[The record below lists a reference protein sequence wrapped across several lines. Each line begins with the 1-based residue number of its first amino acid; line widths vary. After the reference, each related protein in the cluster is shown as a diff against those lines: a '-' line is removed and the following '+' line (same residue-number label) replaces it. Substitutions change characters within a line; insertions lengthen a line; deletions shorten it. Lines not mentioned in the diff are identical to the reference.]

1 LIPGGFDHSLV
12 TSDCASCHND
22 TFAQGMPSGHFV
34 TNIDCSECHGTQ
46 SWGSIRFVHRSP
58 AYPGDHSGGVGCT
71 DCHRGNSEQVTW
83 TAANL
88 KPDCAGCHLG
98 DFKEGPH
105 KKTETPRTIFYS
117 AADLRDCT
125 GSCHVYTDDTFT
137 RIEKNRS
144 GEHRVNKG
152 DW

>member
-1 LIPGGFDHSLV
+1 
-12 TSDCASCHND
+12 
-22 TFAQGMPSGHFV
+22 
-34 TNIDCSECHGTQ
+34 
-46 SWGSIRFVHRSP
+46 
-58 AYPGDHSGGVGCT
+58 
-71 DCHRGNSEQVTW
+71 
-83 TAANL
+83 
-88 KPDCAGCHLG
+88 LG

-117 AADLRDCT
+117 AVDLRDCT

-144 GEHRVNKG
+144 GEHSANRG